1 MAAQNRR
8 GPPGGRGRPSGEF
21 ASAAGIG
28 TPRITHPAFQ
38 SQASLRRRDFAR
50 AAVFEEFR
58 HKNAVALDYGDFVD
72 RKPNQASRS
81 WGVAP

>member
-1 MAAQNRR
+1 MATEKRR
-8 GPPGGRGRPSGEF
+8 APPGWSGAPSGDDVEF
-21 ASAAGIG
+21 AGFDIS
-28 TPRITHPAFQ
+28 RVTHPAFQ

-72 RKPNQASRS
+72 RKPNQALKS
-81 WGVAP
+81 WRVAP